1 MKAENPRTSPVHR
14 TSEDL
19 PLAHVRVLD
28 FGQYIAGPAAAMM
41 LADQG
46 AEVIHIDPPGGPRWD
61 SPAAI
66 VLNRRKKCI
75 VLDLKD
81 AGDREIARKLAAT
94 SDVLIENFRPGVMT
108 RLGLGPDV
116 LRALNPSLVYVSLP
130 GFASTDREFG
140 ALPAWE
146 GIIAAAAGQFNDMGL
161 NRVLMGINPS
171 FSPLCLPSA
180 YGAVLA
186 ATAAVAALYARD
198 SNGGGDHIEV
208 PLAAALMEGLAYN
221 SMRIDP
227 YPERYHS
234 LREREIARRRAAGLP
249 MNMNYADLQELLDPF
264 YRSYLCA
271 NDRPFYV
278 VCSSHREHVRKLLV
292 LMGLLEPLRASGVP
306 ELDDWYL
313 PRAEW
318 PDGVDGA
325 LGLYPTPPAWAARI
339 AEDIAA
345 RFRTK
350 TSFEWEEIFGAAG
363 IPGAAH
369 RLTDEW
375 LQSTHPLEA
384 GLLIATRDR
393 ERGLVRQPGPL
404 AWLQGT
410 AEFVTATTAV
420 SPPDGDR
427 AAILAKDAAPPIAKA
442 STAGSP
448 PADSNRES
456 PPWFAGIRVLDLTN
470 VIAGPTISAL
480 LARFGAEV
488 INLDPVRPAFDPWC
502 TIVFG
507 MHGNQ
512 GKRSLLCDLKS
523 AGGQEVLRRL
533 LAWADVVTINA
544 SERQIAGLHLTA
556 AEIQAINPRAILCRI
571 DAFGGPRPGPH
582 SDYPGYDDLVQASTG
597 IMARFGGSLATPE
610 EHAHVGTIDVLCGFC
625 GALSTAMAL
634 LHRQRSGKAST
645 ARASLAAAG
654 QLIQLPFMFD
664 FAGRPPHDEPRGPQA
679 KGYGPLYRCYE
690 ASDGWFFLAAKP
702 TQWTALSRGI
712 GVDAPDQ
719 LLQRF
724 RNAPRQHWIDRLR
737 ALDVGA
743 VDIGSLAAWRARMGD
758 ADGSFQF
765 CRYDAHPSGHVVE
778 LAAPNAIRPARAR
791 LAPLA
796 PAEKY
801 GASTR
806 AVLAELGYGAAD
818 VENLLG
824 VGAVAESWSRHY
836 LPG

>member
-1 MKAENPRTSPVHR
+1 MTGP
-14 TSEDL
+14 L
-19 PLAHVRVLD
+19 PLAHIRVLD

-46 AEVIHIDPPGGPRWD
+46 AEVIHVDPPGGPRWD
-61 SPAAI
+61 SPAAV
-66 VLNRRKKCI
+66 VLNRRKRCI
-75 VLDLKD
+75 ALDLKNPRD
-81 AGDREIARKLAAT
+81 VDIARRLVAT
-94 SDVLIENFRPGVMT
+94 SDVLIENFRPGVME
-108 RLGLGPDV
+108 RLGLGPQAM
-116 LRALNPSLVYVSLP
+116 RTLNPSLIYVSLP

-186 ATAAVAALYARD
+186 ATAAAAALYGRERH
-198 SNGGGDHIEV
+198 GRGDHIEV
-208 PLAAALMEGLAYN
+208 PLASALMEGLAYN
-221 SMRIDP
+221 SMRIEP

-278 VCSSHREHVRKLLV
+278 VCSSHRGHVRKLLT
-292 LMGLLEPLRASGVP
+292 LMGLLEPLRAAGVP

-313 PRAEW
+313 PREEW
-318 PDGVDGA
+318 PAGFDGA

-339 AEDIAA
+339 ADDMAA

-350 TSFEWEEIFGAAG
+350 TSFEWEEVFGAAG

-369 RLTDEW
+369 RLTEEW
-375 LQSTHPLEA
+375 LQSTHPIEA
-384 GLLIATRDR
+384 GLLIETRDR
-393 ERGLVRQPGPL
+393 ERGLVRQLGPL

-410 AEFVTATTAV
+410 ADFATATTAV

-427 AAILAKDAAPPIAKA
+427 AAILAKDAAAPIATA

-448 PADSNRES
+448 PAGSNAEL

-488 INLDPVRPAFDPWC
+488 TKLDAVRPEFDPWC

-523 AGGQEVLRRL
+523 SRGQEVLRRL

-544 SERQIAGLHLTA
+544 SEPQIAGLHLTA
-556 AEIQAINPRAILCRI
+556 AEIGAINPRAILCRI
-571 DAFGGPRPGPH
+571 DAFGGPQPGPR

-597 IMARFGGSLATPE
+597 IMARFGGSLDTPE

-625 GALSTAMAL
+625 GALATAIAL
-634 LHRQRSGKAST
+634 LHRQRTGEAVP

-654 QLIQLPFMFD
+654 QLIQTPFMFD
-664 FAGRPPHDEPRGPQA
+664 FEGRPPHDEPSGRQT

-702 TQWTALSRGI
+702 AQWPALAQAVA
-712 GVDAPDQ
+712 VDEPAQ
-719 LLQRF
+719 LEGRF
-724 RNAPRQHWIDRLR
+724 HEAPRQHWLDRLR
-737 ALDVGA
+737 AADIGA
-743 VDIGSLAAWRARMGD
+743 TAIGSLAAWRERPRHPAS
-758 ADGSFQF
+758 SFQF
-765 CRYDAHPSGHVVE
+765 DRHASHPSGHLVE
-778 LAAPNAIRPARAR
+778 LVSPSAIRPTDAR

-796 PAEKY
+796 PAEKF

-806 AVLAELGYGAAD
+806 RILAELGFSAA
-818 VENLLG
+818 EIEAMLQA
-824 VGAVAESWSRHY
+824 GAVAESWSRQY
-836 LPG
+836 LPD